1 MIPIIAVAVLVLLAL
16 TAVVYVKRRGFA
28 LEAIDGLPMT
38 RLQKRA

>member
-16 TAVVYVKRRGFA
+16 TAVVYVKRRGSA